1 MSEEVKK
8 LKSFTNGKESN
19 EIDELNKKLKEQKS
33 KNRELSKLLKEITSY
48 AKELESQI
56 EVLKST
62 KSEVDLSP
70 VLKGIE
76 GLKETKSNSS
86 ESNDFSI
93 IKQAM
98 VVMLKQNLEIK
109 TKLGESENFKKD
121 EDYDLYYNLKSEKF
135 KEMIKYVCFIFNIED
150 SYDSLYDSI
159 RMNHDKIKRCKTMKE
174 LVYQLELDD
183 TSWEPERYQLERR
196 NLLRGK
202 SHPMSNKICV
212 IYEYYHNEFNNVD
225 RDTVSRILRSS
236 LCFKGYS
243 GESHDGYG
251 YHKKTLLIEHLQNRW
266 DEVFDRLPNFD
277 VDTWED
283 ESDDSDIE
291 DLLSKLTNGDKFIE
305 SQSLYTGSEVDYKYK
320 KEDLE
325 FLQSM
330 SIGREI
336 VWQECY
342 LYDGV
347 NKKIAYDYCMSEFN
361 DSMSNVEEVCS
372 QTVDE
377 EWPDYICDNPQYSIM
392 YAYKK

>member
-8 LKSFTNGKESN
+8 LKSFTNDKESN

-135 KEMIKYVCFIFNIED
+135 KEMIKYVCFIFNLED
-150 SYDSLYDSI
+150 KYDTLYDSI

-174 LVYQLELDD
+174 FVTQLDLDDSHWEAKKYQLD
-183 TSWEPERYQLERR
+183 RR
-196 NLLRGK
+196 SLLRGN
-202 SHPMSNKICV
+202 SNPMSNKIRV
-212 IYEYYHNEFNNVD
+212 IYDFQLNKSRELDDELIDKVD
-225 RDTVSRILRSS
+225 KSS
-236 LCFKGYS
+236 LCFKGY
-243 GESHDGYG
+243 
-251 YHKKTLLIEHLQNRW
+251 KKDYDYRFVNQPNVLFIKHLQNRW

-305 SQSLYTGSEVDYKYK
+305 SQALSTESKIACRYK

-377 EWPDYICDNPQYSIM
+377 EWPDYICDNPKYSIM